1 LTVFLI
7 DYDCELGQR
16 VGDDLLSEVADD
28 ASHPVCDTDFSSDSS
43 HRVSCVDDTVHDR
56 RVDGSRPDRAADDDL
71 G

>member
-7 DYDCELGQR
+7 DCDCELGHR
-16 VGDDLLSEVADD
+16 VGDDLLSEVAD
-28 ASHPVCDTDFSSDSS
+28 AEFYLYRDTDFSSDSS

-56 RVDGSRPDRAADDDL
+56 RVDGSRPGRAADDDL